1 MQFFLKKF
9 TIFQNNETFKIGTDS
24 ILLGAWANVDYS
36 KSILDIGAGC
46 GILGFMLAQ
55 RSKAE
60 ITFIEKN
67 KYAFESILINIKSYP
82 FENKFFTIK
91 NDFFKEPFQKKFD
104 LIICN
109 PPYFT
114 NSKLSIKLEEARHQT
129 NFDLSMFFSKTYK
142 ILELK
147 GRLNMVFP
155 INLLQNLLIIAFSNG
170 FYLSKKYI
178 VKHNEGKIPSIV
190 LLEFSKT
197 VSTTHYQTLVIK
209 SSEESFT
216 EEYKKLTQPY
226 LIFDSK

>member
-9 TIFQNNETFKIGTDS
+9 TIFQNKETFKIGTDS
-24 ILLGAWANVDYS
+24 ILIGAWANVGNT
-36 KSILDIGAGC
+36 KSILDIGAGS

-91 NDFFKEPFQKKFD
+91 NDFFKEPFYKKFD

-114 NSKLSIKLEEARHQT
+114 NSKLSIKHEDARHQT
-129 NFDLSMFFSKTYK
+129 NFELSSFFEKTYN
-142 ILELK
+142 ILVLQGK
-147 GRLNMVFP
+147 LNLVFP
-155 INLLQNLLIIAFSNG
+155 FNLLQNLLILAFSNG
-170 FYLSKKYI
+170 FYLSKKCE
-178 VKHNEGKIPSIV
+178 VKHATESKPSLV

-197 VSTTHYQTLVIK
+197 VSTTLYQTLEIK
-209 SSEESFT
+209 SSEESYT

-226 LIFDSK
+226 LIFDS

>member
-1 MQFFLKKF
+1 
-9 TIFQNNETFKIGTDS
+9 
-24 ILLGAWANVDYS
+24 
-36 KSILDIGAGC
+36 
-46 GILGFMLAQ
+46 
-55 RSKAE
+55 
-60 ITFIEKN
+60 
-67 KYAFESILINIKSYP
+67 
-82 FENKFFTIK
+82 
-91 NDFFKEPFQKKFD
+91 
-104 LIICN
+104 
-109 PPYFT
+109 
-114 NSKLSIKLEEARHQT
+114 
-129 NFDLSMFFSKTYK
+129 MFFSKTYK

-170 FYLSKKYI
+170 FYLSKKCI